1 MESGVIKALNTLYN
15 QEYGLHFNYSFDDN
29 GTLVV
34 NITLLD
40 DLPFITK
47 NVLKSA
53 IYTNLKESLKYFPKN
68 VYKNVN
74 EYLNSKL
81 VKSKIIFN
89 GEEIDYNFKYESE
102 NLISCITSF
111 EESLVEPIVSNTSV
125 YELSSPTA
133 HDYTYDIQKSSDV
146 ENYYINVLMS
156 PERMTFMYGIK
167 QYYVDEKRIKD
178 FCDNSEYAKEEDVT
192 YEECTSWFVQY
203 FNNSAL
209 QGEQETT
216 QSNQFYNCLDSIGID
231 SNNPNS
237 LYYGYYFQVW
247 FYITSIGNI
256 EVNDPYEFRASGT
269 YPGIV
274 QFIEYFN

>member
-1 MESGVIKALNTLYN
+1 MDSGIIKALNTLYN
-15 QEYGLHFNYSFDDN
+15 QEYGLQFEYSIDDN
-29 GTLVV
+29 NTLVV
-34 NITLLD
+34 NITSIE

-47 NVLKSA
+47 NILISG
-53 IYTNLKESLKYFPKN
+53 ISTNLIEALKYFPQN
-68 VYKNVN
+68 TYKN
-74 EYLNSKL
+74 LNAKVMGSR
-81 VKSKIIFN
+81 IIFN

-111 EESLVEPIVSNTSV
+111 EESLVNPITSNSSL
-125 YELSSPTA
+125 YELSFPTA
-133 HDYTYDIQKSSDV
+133 YDYTYNIQKSSDT

-156 PERMTFMYGIK
+156 PKRMSFIYGIE
-167 QYYVDEKRIKD
+167 QDYVDEKRIRD

-192 YEECTSWFVQY
+192 YEECASWFVQY

-209 QGEQETT
+209 EGEQDIT
-216 QSNQFYNCLDSIGID
+216 QSNQLFNCLDNIGID
-231 SNNPNS
+231 SNNRDS

-247 FYITSIGNI
+247 FYVTSIGNI
-256 EVNDPYEFRASGT
+256 EVNRPYKFYNSGT